1 MDTTLLLRVVARFK
15 LVVAG
20 GFVIALTLAFLSTAR
35 VSLNG
40 GSPHVSYRK
49 SEQWASYARILVA
62 QPGFTVGSTFV
73 PKNGGANAT
82 QALDTRSAADSRMT
96 GLATIYASFVTSDE
110 VLKLIQP
117 HGVLRGELQSSV
129 LPVGPNG
136 GGLLPIVSIAALD
149 DSKRTALALGDKA
162 TAALRT
168 YVDQQQQQNGVPPDQ
183 RVQLIVLNK
192 PGQLT
197 LIKPRSTT
205 LPIAVFI
212 VALFASV
219 ALAFLLENLRPR
231 PRLLAQPL
239 LVPDAMPQT
248 DAAS

>member
-1 MDTTLLLRVVARFK
+1 MDTTLLLKVVARFK

-20 GFVIALTLAFLSTAR
+20 GFVLALALAFLSTAK
-35 VSLNG
+35 VNLS
-40 GSPHVSYRK
+40 GSPQVSYRK
-49 SEQWASYARILVA
+49 SEQWASYARILIA

-73 PKNGGANAT
+73 GKTASDA
-82 QALDTRSAADSRMT
+82 QALDTRSAGDSRMT

-110 VLKLIQP
+110 VRKLIQP
-117 HGVLRGELQSSV
+117 HGVLRGELESSV
-129 LPVGPNG
+129 VPVGPSG
-136 GGLLPIVSIAALD
+136 GGLLPIVSIAALAE
-149 DSKRTALALGDKA
+149 SKRAALALGNKA

-168 YVDQQQQQNGVPPDQ
+168 YVDHQQQENGVPSDQ

-192 PGQLT
+192 PGQLA

-212 VALFASV
+212 VVLFAAV
-219 ALAFLLENLRPR
+219 GLAFILENARPR